1 VFRVYEDNAMK
12 ADRRSFVGRGLALAG
27 LAGTITG
34 LDSSAGAAA
43 KTSTGPSFASFGWEV
58 TNLNDNGADAYFEV
72 TGNMSVSAIDIDVA
86 FMITGLP
93 TNPGFAEVL
102 CRAAVSPGGRPKFYK
117 GDAGA
122 SFESPQSANFG
133 TTRIHNP
140 NNLNVG
146 DDGYLLQ
153 NIFYGVILKT
163 WVPADGAASSTS
175 RHVSMARSL
184 VLNAG
189 DYLVF
194 NMSHAGVPGD
204 SEMQVVLQYTLT

>member
-1 VFRVYEDNAMK
+1 VFSVYEDNAMK

-34 LDSSAGAAA
+34 LDSSARAAA
-43 KTSTGPSFASFGWEV
+43 TSTGPSFASFGWEV
-58 TNLNDNGADAYFEV
+58 TDLDDNGADVYFEV
-72 TGNMSVSAIDIDVA
+72 TSNMVVSAVDIDVA
-86 FMITGLP
+86 FMITTLP
-93 TNPGFAEVL
+93 ANPGFTEVL

-117 GDAGA
+117 GDPGA
-122 SFESPQSANFG
+122 SFESPQSPNFG
-133 TTRIHNP
+133 TTHIHNP

-153 NIFYGVILKT
+153 NVFYSVILKT
-163 WVPADGAASSTS
+163 FVPADGAASSTS

-184 VLNAG
+184 ALNSG

-204 SEMQVVLQYTLT
+204 AEMQVVLQYTLI